1 MRRSHGPVRSSE
13 PGNKRP
19 VRLLRSRSDP
29 VLRRPAHRQSV
40 RHTFRPGIL
49 RRAARR
55 QGSCKTTEAPPPSR
69 LRSGT
74 APNDRTT
81 GTTHERWG
89 GGGGGGGRG
98 GRGGGGG
105 GRPPAPPP
113 PPPPGGGGGAGAGGP
128 ARAGAHPPP
137 PARPPRGPP
146 PQKPNPPP
154 PPRGGGVWA
163 PPHRS
168 HRFPWAIPSAQKASP
183 PTSRATERATPEPP
197 LPDTASPCR
206 QRRKSSSR
214 YLGSGHIWSSTISS
228 SLSMRRRISSKH
240 DATVSW

>member
-81 GTTHERWG
+81 GTVR
-89 GGGGGGGRG
+89 RFS
-98 GRGGGGG
+98 
-105 GRPPAPPP
+105 A
-113 PPPPGGGGGAGAGGP
+113 
-128 ARAGAHPPP
+128 
-137 PARPPRGPP
+137 
-146 PQKPNPPP
+146 
-154 PPRGGGVWA
+154 
-163 PPHRS
+163 PHRS

>member
-55 QGSCKTTEAPPPSR
+55 QGSCKTTEAPPP
-69 LRSGT
+69 L
-74 APNDRTT
+74 
-81 GTTHERWG
+81 
-89 GGGGGGGRG
+89 
-98 GRGGGGG
+98 
-105 GRPPAPPP
+105 PAPIGDRPERQNHRDN
-113 PPPPGGGGGAGAGGP
+113 
-128 ARAGAHPPP
+128 ARAVRRFSA
-137 PARPPRGPP
+137 
-146 PQKPNPPP
+146 
-154 PPRGGGVWA
+154 
-163 PPHRS
+163 PHRS

>member
-89 GGGGGGGRG
+89 GGGG
-98 GRGGGGG
+98 
-105 GRPPAPPP
+105 PP
-113 PPPPGGGGGAGAGGP
+113 PPPPGGAGGGAGP
-128 ARAGAHPPP
+128 QKHPPP
-137 PARPPRGPP
+137 HPGQPPAPPAPP
-146 PQKPNPPP
+146 HPPHNPPT
-154 PPRGGGVWA
+154 PPRGGGPWA

>member
-1 MRRSHGPVRSSE
+1 MRRSHGPGRASE

-89 GGGGGGGRG
+89 GGVGG
-98 GRGGGGG
+98 
-105 GRPPAPPP
+105 PPP
-113 PPPPGGGGGAGAGGP
+113 PRVDGGKTQT
-128 ARAGAHPPP
+128 
-137 PARPPRGPP
+137 
-146 PQKPNPPP
+146 QKPHPPPP
-154 PPRGGGVWA
+154 PPRGGGGFG

>member
-89 GGGGGGGRG
+89 AGV
-98 GRGGGGG
+98 
-105 GRPPAPPP
+105 GRPPPPGVCLGEQESNKKTPRRGPPP
-113 PPPPGGGGGAGAGGP
+113 PPPP
-128 ARAGAHPPP
+128 PPP
-137 PARPPRGPP
+137 PAR
-146 PQKPNPPP
+146 
-154 PPRGGGVWA
+154 GGGRPP

>member
-89 GGGGGGGRG
+89 GGGGGPAPP
-98 GRGGGGG
+98 RGGGGG
-105 GRPPAPPP
+105 ARPPP
-113 PPPPGGGGGAGAGGP
+113 PPPPPAPVPRGP
-128 ARAGAHPPP
+128 APPHHPPPPPP
-137 PARPPRGPP
+137 PARGGGRGP
-146 PQKPNPPP
+146 
-154 PPRGGGVWA
+154 